1 MNNDDEQL
9 SWMQLETQADVA
21 DALIELY
28 HRRGGS
34 AYDEVVTQTAHAAQ
48 CGQQAMDHGASVS
61 AIVAAFLHDI
71 GHLLAG
77 DGTRGRDDEPTD
89 RHHEDVGARF
99 LANWFPPEV
108 TEPVRLHVPAK
119 RYLCA
124 VEPSYHDGLSPA
136 SVASLELQGGP
147 MSADEVAAF
156 EALPGHEQA
165 VDLRRWDDLAKV
177 VDAPTADLATFRDLI
192 ESVAVRPVHE
202 AEPTPS

>member
-1 MNNDDEQL
+1 MNNDEEPL
-9 SWMQLETQADVA
+9 SWMQLETQAEVA

-28 HRRGGS
+28 HRRGGA

-48 CGQQAMDHGASVS
+48 CGQQAMDHGASVP

-77 DGTRGRDDEPTD
+77 ERDSEPTD

-99 LANWFPPEV
+99 LANWFPAEV

-124 VEPSYHDGLSPA
+124 VEPTYHDGLSPA

-177 VDAPTADLATFRDLI
+177 VDAPTADLGTFRDLI
-192 ESVAVRPVHE
+192 ESVAVRPAREV
-202 AEPTPS
+202 EPTSS